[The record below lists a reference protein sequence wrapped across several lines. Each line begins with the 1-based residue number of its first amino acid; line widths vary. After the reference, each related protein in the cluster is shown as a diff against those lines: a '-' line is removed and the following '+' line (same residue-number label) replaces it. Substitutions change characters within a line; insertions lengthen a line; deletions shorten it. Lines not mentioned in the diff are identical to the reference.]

1 MRVSLVAAAGLDD
14 GIGRGGRMPW
24 HLPADLRHFK
34 QLTLGR
40 PVIMGRKTLQS
51 IGRPLPGRR
60 NLVVT
65 RDTTFSVMG
74 FEICHSLDEALE
86 LTSEVA
92 ETMVIGGGEIYRAAW
107 NWASR
112 IYLTRVHMQTRADTF
127 FPTVDLA
134 EWRETAREDHRAD
147 PDNPHDY
154 SFIVYERL

>member
-1 MRVSLVAAAGLDD
+1 MSISLVVAAGLDD

-65 RDTTFSVMG
+65 RDTSFSVMG
-74 FEICHSLDEALE
+74 FEICHSLDEALQ

-107 NWASR
+107 SRAGR

-127 FPTVDLA
+127 FPAIDPT
-134 EWRETAREDHRAD
+134 EWRETAREDHRAN
-147 PDNPHDY
+147 PDNLHDY
-154 SFIVYERL
+154 SFIVYERR

>member
-1 MRVSLVAAAGLDD
+1 MSVSLVVAAGLDD
-14 GIGRGGRMPW
+14 GIGKGGRMPW

-65 RDTTFSVMG
+65 RDTSFSVRG
-74 FEICHSLDEALE
+74 FEICHSLDEALQ

-92 ETMVIGGGEIYRAAW
+92 ETMVIGGGEVYRAAW
-107 NWASR
+107 SRASR
-112 IYLTRVHMQTRADTF
+112 IYLTRVRMQTRADTF
-127 FPTVDLA
+127 FPAVDPA